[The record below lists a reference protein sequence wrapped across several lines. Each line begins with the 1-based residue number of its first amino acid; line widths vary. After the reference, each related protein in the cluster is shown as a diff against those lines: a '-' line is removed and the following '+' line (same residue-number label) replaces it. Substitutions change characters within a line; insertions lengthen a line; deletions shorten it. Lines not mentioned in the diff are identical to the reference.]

1 MSTYLPAVLASIRRD
16 AFDRQIDRMFDEALR
31 TFGTPDQKW
40 APACNAWEDGN
51 GFYVQV
57 ALSGWEPT
65 NISLEIDN
73 QVLTVKGEQKEERV
87 PEGTYHLR
95 EIAGGPFMRLFTLP
109 KFVDHD
115 KASAT
120 HKNGMLTITFP
131 KREEAKRRRI
141 LIEGQ

>member
-1 MSTYLPAVLASIRRD
+1 MSTYLPAVLASIRPD

-31 TFGTPDQKW
+31 TFETPDQGW

-57 ALSGWEPT
+57 ALAGWEPT

-73 QVLTVKGEQKEERV
+73 QVLTVRGERKEESV

-95 EIAGGPFMRLFTLP
+95 EIAGGPFMRLFALP

-120 HKNGMLTITFP
+120 HKNGMLTVTFP
-131 KREEAKRRRI
+131 KREEAKCRRI

>member
-1 MSTYLPAVLASIRRD
+1 MSTYLPAVLASIRPD
-16 AFDRQIDRMFDEALR
+16 AFDRQIDRLFDEALR
-31 TFGTPDQKW
+31 TFGTPDQVW
-40 APACNAWEDGN
+40 TPACNAWEDGN

-57 ALSGWEPT
+57 ALPGWEPT

-73 QVLTVKGEQKEERV
+73 QVLTVKGERKEERV
-87 PEGTYHLR
+87 REGTYHLR
-95 EIAGGPFMRLFTLP
+95 EISGGPFMRLFTLP

-131 KREEAKRRRI
+131 KREEAKCRRI
-141 LIEGQ
+141 LIEGH